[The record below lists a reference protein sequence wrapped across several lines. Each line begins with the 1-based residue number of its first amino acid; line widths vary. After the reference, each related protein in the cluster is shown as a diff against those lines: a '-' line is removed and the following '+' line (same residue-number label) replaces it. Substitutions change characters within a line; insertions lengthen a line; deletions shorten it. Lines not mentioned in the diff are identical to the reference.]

1 MGRPFGFTDEE
12 LANEVVGSARSK
24 EFAVSEFIHALVQS
38 EPFRSKQKDSQS
50 RTTMSKIPLQPKWR
64 LFLTCLLAGHILS
77 ANAESPN
84 IILILTDDQGWSQRS
99 GLMDPE
105 NPESGSSYLHTP
117 AMDRIAAEGMRFT
130 GGYSPAPLCTPTRR
144 SILCGTSAAR
154 SGSEFVSSWVPADHM
169 TLPRALKQANPEY
182 QCAHFG
188 KWGEKMIS
196 SPEECGYDVS
206 DGHTGNVTGGMADKM
221 QPAHIVED
229 PKRTGSVTDRAIKF
243 IREQTKAGKP
253 FYTQVSYYA
262 VHLRTELL
270 QASLDRYQA
279 KGAPDRAYSQGWAGM
294 LEELDRGIGRLLDE
308 LDALGISRNTYVVFT
323 TDNGGRGTVPGGDPK
338 SPAPNVPLSGAKHS
352 LLEGGIRVPL
362 MVRGPS
368 IKAGSVCRVPVAGYD
383 FLPTFYELAGGEGQL
398 SDELDGGNFVTLFSD
413 PETDSVKRP
422 IDGLVFSRPRQGMAV
437 IRTGKWKLLAEI
449 STKREFQSAK
459 LFDVVDDIAEEH
471 DLSNVHRDIAR
482 QLRTRLQTYLELVV
496 DPSPTMKR
504 RKRAE

>member
-1 MGRPFGFTDEE
+1 MT
-12 LANEVVGSARSK
+12 K
-24 EFAVSEFIHALVQS
+24 IH
-38 EPFRSKQKDSQS
+38 
-50 RTTMSKIPLQPKWR
+50 
-64 LFLTCLLAGHILS
+64 CLLTILLGF
-77 ANAESPN
+77 ATALQADSPN

-105 NPESGSSYLHTP
+105 NPKTGSSYLHTP
-117 AMDRIAAEGMRFT
+117 AMDRIADEGMRFT

-154 SGSEFVSSWVPADHM
+154 SGSEFESKWVPADHL

-229 PKRTGSVTDRAIKF
+229 PKRTGSVTNRSIEF

-253 FYTQVSYYA
+253 FYAQVSYYA

-270 QASLDRYQA
+270 QASLEKYEN

-294 LEELDRGIGRLLDE
+294 LEELDRGIGRILDE
-308 LDALGISRNTYVVFT
+308 LDALGISDETYVIFT
-323 TDNGGRGTVPGGDPK
+323 TDNGGRGTVPGGNPK

-362 MVRGPS
+362 LVRGPS
-368 IKAGSVCRVPVAGYD
+368 IEAGSVCRVPVAGYD
-383 FLPTFYELAGGEGQL
+383 FLPTFFELAGGEGDL
-398 SDELDGGNFVTLFSD
+398 SDELDGGSFISLFTD
-413 PETDSVKRP
+413 PETDTVKRP
-422 IDGLVFSRPRQGMAV
+422 IEGLIFSRPRQGMAA
-437 IRTGKWKLLAEI
+437 IRDGEWKLLAKVNAERKI
-449 STKREFQSAK
+449 QSAQ
-459 LFDVVDDIAEEH
+459 LFNVVEDIAEERNQTATQP
-471 DLSNVHRDIAR
+471 DMAKQMRK
-482 QLRTRLQTYLELVV
+482 RLQSFLDNIV
-496 DPSPTMKR
+496 DPSPTLKR
-504 RKRAE
+504 RKKGA

>member
-1 MGRPFGFTDEE
+1 MAGGNRPYAKATMM
-12 LANEVVGSARSK
+12 
-24 EFAVSEFIHALVQS
+24 
-38 EPFRSKQKDSQS
+38 KQ
-50 RTTMSKIPLQPKWR
+50 IY
-64 LFLTCLLAGHILS
+64 CLLVTLFAFT
-77 ANAESPN
+77 AAVQADTPN

-105 NPESGSSYLHTP
+105 NPESRSNYLHTP
-117 AMDRIAAEGMRFT
+117 AMDRIAKEGMRFT

-169 TLPRALKQANPEY
+169 TLPRAIKQANPDY

-196 SPEECGYDVS
+196 SPQECGYDVS

-229 PKRTGSVTDRAIKF
+229 PKRTGSVTDRSIEF
-243 IREQTKAGKP
+243 IRKQTKAGKP
-253 FYTQVSYYA
+253 FYAQVSYYA

-270 QASLDRYQA
+270 QSSLEKYQK
-279 KGAPDRAYSQGWAGM
+279 KGVPDRAYSQGWAGM
-294 LEELDRGIGRLLDE
+294 LEELDSGIGRLLDE
-308 LDALGISRNTYVVFT
+308 LDALGISDQTYVVFT
-323 TDNGGRGTVPGGDPK
+323 TDNGGRGTVPGGNPE

-383 FLPTFYELAGGEGQL
+383 FLPTFYELAGGKGSL
-398 SDELDGGNFVTLFSD
+398 SKELDGGSFVTLFSD
-413 PETDSVKRP
+413 PKTDSVKRP
-422 IDGLVFSRPRQGMAV
+422 IEGLVFSRPRQRMAV
-437 IRTGKWKLLAEI
+437 IRSGQWKLLAAVNA
-449 STKREFQSAK
+449 KREIQSAK
-459 LFDVVDDIAEEH
+459 LFNVVEDIAEEH
-471 DLSNVHRDIAR
+471 DLSTTQAEKANDLQAR
-482 QLRTRLQTYLELVV
+482 LKTYLKTVV

-504 RKRAE
+504 RKN

>member
-1 MGRPFGFTDEE
+1 MKRNMITRKTLPT
-12 LANEVVGSARSK
+12 VIK
-24 EFAVSEFIHALVQS
+24 T
-38 EPFRSKQKDSQS
+38 
-50 RTTMSKIPLQPKWR
+50 TTMLIVVAST
-64 LFLTCLLAGHILS
+64 LFAPPMADTVDAD
-77 ANAESPN
+77 SPN
-84 IILILTDDQGWSQRS
+84 IILVLTDDQGWSQRS

-105 NPESGSSYLHTP
+105 NPKSGSSYLHTP

-154 SGSEFVSSWVPADHM
+154 SGTEFASEWVPANHM
-169 TLPRALKQANPEY
+169 TLPRALKHANPNY

-229 PKRTGSVTDRAIKF
+229 PKRTGSVTDRSIKF
-243 IREQTKAGKP
+243 IREQTNAGKP
-253 FYTQVSYYA
+253 FYVQVSYYA

-270 QASLDRYQA
+270 QTSLEKYQN

-294 LEELDRGIGRLLDE
+294 LEELDSGIGRLLGE
-308 LDALGISRNTYVVFT
+308 LDSLGISDHTYVVFT
-323 TDNGGRGTVPGGDPK
+323 TDNGGRGTVPGGNPK
-338 SPAPNVPLSGAKHS
+338 SLAVNAPLSGAKHS

-368 IKAGSVCRVPVAGYD
+368 IKSGSVCRVPVAGYD
-383 FLPTFYELAGGEGQL
+383 FLPTFHELAGGKGKL
-398 SDELDGGNFVTLFSD
+398 SDELDGGSFVTLFSD
-413 PETDSVKRP
+413 PKTDSVNRP
-422 IDGLVFSRPRQGMAV
+422 IDGLVFSRPRQGLAV
-437 IRTGKWKLLAEI
+437 IRAGQWKLLAEVNA
-449 STKREFQSAK
+449 KREIQSAK
-459 LFDVVDDIAEEH
+459 LFNVVEDIAEKL
-471 DLSNVHRDIAR
+471 DLSATQADKAK
-482 QLRTRLQTYLELVV
+482 QLHTRLKTYLENVV

-504 RKRAE
+504 RKNAE

>member
-1 MGRPFGFTDEE
+1 MDLPQNSRFVTSEVKTIKQLYCLLAILFGFT
-12 LANEVVGSARSK
+12 A
-24 EFAVSEFIHALVQS
+24 ALQA
-38 EPFRSKQKDSQS
+38 D
-50 RTTMSKIPLQPKWR
+50 
-64 LFLTCLLAGHILS
+64 
-77 ANAESPN
+77 SPN

-105 NPESGSSYLHTP
+105 NPKSGSSYLHTP

-154 SGSEFVSSWVPADHM
+154 SGSEFLSKWVPADHM
-169 TLPRALKQANPEY
+169 TLPRALKLANSEY
-182 QCAHFG
+182 RCAHFG
-188 KWGEKMIS
+188 KWGERMIS

-229 PKRTGSVTDRAIKF
+229 PKRTGSVTDRSIEF

-253 FYTQVSYYA
+253 FYTQISYYS

-270 QASLDRYQA
+270 QTSLDKYQK

-308 LDALGISRNTYVVFT
+308 LDALGIADNTYVVFT

-368 IKAGSVCRVPVAGYD
+368 IKAGSVCRMPVAGYD
-383 FLPTFYELAGGEGQL
+383 FLPTFYELAGGKDKL
-398 SDELDGGNFVTLFSD
+398 SEELDGGSFVTLFSN
-413 PETDSVKRP
+413 PETDQVKRP
-422 IDGLVFSRPRQGMAV
+422 IDGLVFSRPRQGMAA
-437 IRTGKWKLLAEI
+437 IRDGKWKLLAAI
-449 STKREFQSAK
+449 NAKREIQSAK
-459 LFDVVDDIAEEH
+459 LFNVVDDIAEER
-471 DLSNVHRDIAR
+471 DLSATEADKAN
-482 QLRTRLQTYLELVV
+482 QLQARLQTYLETVV

-504 RKRAE
+504 RKKE

>member
-1 MGRPFGFTDEE
+1 MIKQLSCLLATLFGFTT
-12 LANEVVGSARSK
+12 
-24 EFAVSEFIHALVQS
+24 
-38 EPFRSKQKDSQS
+38 P
-50 RTTMSKIPLQPKWR
+50 
-64 LFLTCLLAGHILS
+64 LLAD
-77 ANAESPN
+77 SPN

-99 GLMDPE
+99 GLMDPD
-105 NPESGSSYLHTP
+105 NPKSGSRYLHTP
-117 AMDRIAAEGMRFT
+117 AMNRIAEEGMRFT

-154 SGSEFVSSWVPADHM
+154 SGTEFASKWVPADHM
-169 TLPRALKQANPEY
+169 TLPRALKLANPKY

-229 PKRTGSVTDRAIKF
+229 PKRTGSVTDRSIEF
-243 IREQTKAGKP
+243 IQKQTKAGKP
-253 FYTQVSYYA
+253 FYAQVSYYA
-262 VHLRTELL
+262 VHLRTELR
-270 QASLDRYQA
+270 QASLEKYQK

-308 LDALGISRNTYVVFT
+308 LDTLGISDKTYVVFT
-323 TDNGGRGTVPGGDPK
+323 TDNGGRGTVPGGNTK

-362 MVRGPS
+362 IVRGPS

-383 FLPTFYELAGGEGQL
+383 FLPTFYALAGGKDDL
-398 SDELDGGNFVTLFSD
+398 SKELDGGSFVPLFSD

-422 IDGLVFSRPRQGMAV
+422 IDGLIFSRPRQRMAA
-437 IRTGKWKLLAEI
+437 IRAGKWKLLAKI
-449 STKREFQSAK
+449 NAKREIQSSK
-459 LFDVVDDIAEEH
+459 LFNVVEDIAEKN
-471 DLSNVHRDIAR
+471 DLFTTQADKAKQLQAR
-482 QLRTRLQTYLELVV
+482 LKTYLETVV
-496 DPSPTMKR
+496 DPSPTAKQ
-504 RKRAE
+504 RKKEK

>member
-1 MGRPFGFTDEE
+1 MKKLR
-12 LANEVVGSARSK
+12 
-24 EFAVSEFIHALVQS
+24 
-38 EPFRSKQKDSQS
+38 
-50 RTTMSKIPLQPKWR
+50 
-64 LFLTCLLAGHILS
+64 CLLTSLFGLTAALQ
-77 ANAESPN
+77 ADSPN

-105 NPESGSSYLHTP
+105 NPETGSSYLHTP
-117 AMDRIAAEGMRFT
+117 AMDRIAEEGMRFT

-154 SGSEFVSSWVPADHM
+154 SGSEFQSDWVPADHM
-169 TLPRALKQANPEY
+169 TIPRALKQANRNY

-221 QPAHIVED
+221 QPAHIVKD
-229 PKRTGSVTDRAIKF
+229 PKRTGSVTDRSIEF
-243 IREQTKAGKP
+243 IRKQTKAGKP
-253 FYTQVSYYA
+253 FYAQVSYYA

-270 QASLDRYQA
+270 QASLDKYQK

-294 LEELDRGIGRLLDE
+294 LEELDRGIGRILNE
-308 LDALGISRNTYVVFT
+308 LDALGISDKTYIVFT
-323 TDNGGRGTVPGGDPK
+323 TDNGGRGTVPGGNPK

-362 MVRGPS
+362 LVRGPS
-368 IKAGSVCRVPVAGYD
+368 IKAKSVCRVPVAGYD
-383 FLPTFYELAGGEGQL
+383 FLPTFYELAGGKGKL
-398 SDELDGGNFVTLFSD
+398 SEELDGGSFVSLLAD

-422 IDGLVFSRPRQGMAV
+422 IDGLIFSRPRQGMAA
-437 IRTGKWKLLAEI
+437 IRAGKWKLLAKVNAKREI
-449 STKREFQSAK
+449 QSAELFNVIEDIAEKRDLSTKRADRASK
-459 LFDVVDDIAEEH
+459 LH
-471 DLSNVHRDIAR
+471 AR
-482 QLRTRLQTYLELVV
+482 LKTYLETVV

-504 RKRAE
+504 RKKDN

>member
-1 MGRPFGFTDEE
+1 MNTKLCFLLTTLIGFT
-12 LANEVVGSARSK
+12 A
-24 EFAVSEFIHALVQS
+24 ALQ
-38 EPFRSKQKDSQS
+38 
-50 RTTMSKIPLQPKWR
+50 
-64 LFLTCLLAGHILS
+64 
-77 ANAESPN
+77 AESPN

-105 NPESGSSYLHTP
+105 NPKSGSSYLHTP
-117 AMDRIAAEGMRFT
+117 AMDRIAEEGMRFT

-154 SGSEFVSSWVPADHM
+154 SGTEFVSSWVPADHM
-169 TLPRALKQANPEY
+169 TLPRALKQANRHY

-188 KWGEKMIS
+188 KWGERMIS
-196 SPEECGYDVS
+196 SPEECRYDVS

-229 PKRTGSVTDRAIKF
+229 PKRTGSVTDRSIEF

-253 FYTQVSYYA
+253 FYAQVSYYA

-270 QASLDRYQA
+270 QTSLEKYQK

-294 LEELDRGIGRLLDE
+294 LEELDSGIGRILDE
-308 LDALGISRNTYVVFT
+308 LDALGISDNTYVVFT

-368 IKAGSVCRVPVAGYD
+368 IAAGSVCRVPVAGYD
-383 FLPTFYELAGGEGQL
+383 FLPTFYELAGGKGSL
-398 SDELDGGNFVTLFSD
+398 SEELDGGSFVSLFSN

-422 IDGLVFSRPRQGMAV
+422 IDGLIFSRPRQGMAA
-437 IRTGKWKLLAEI
+437 IRSGQWKLLAEVNV
-449 STKREFQSAK
+449 KREIQSAK
-459 LFDVVDDIAEEH
+459 LFNVVEDIAEQQ
-471 DLSNVHRDIAR
+471 DLSTTQADKTK
-482 QLRTRLQTYLELVV
+482 QLRARLKTYLETVV

-504 RKRAE
+504 RKRAD

>member
-1 MGRPFGFTDEE
+1 MKTSTM
-12 LANEVVGSARSK
+12 LIVVASTL
-24 EFAVSEFIHALVQS
+24 FAPH
-38 EPFRSKQKDSQS
+38 
-50 RTTMSKIPLQPKWR
+50 MSD
-64 LFLTCLLAGHILS
+64 TVA
-77 ANAESPN
+77 ADSPN
-84 IILILTDDQGWSQRS
+84 IILILTDDQGWSQLS

-105 NPESGSSYLHTP
+105 NPKSGSSYLHTP
-117 AMDRIAAEGMRFT
+117 AMDRIAEEGMRFT

-154 SGSEFVSSWVPADHM
+154 SGTEFASKWVPADHM

-206 DGHTGNVTGGMADKM
+206 DGHTGNVTGGMAEKM

-229 PKRTGSVTDRAIKF
+229 PKRTGSVTDRSIEF

-253 FYTQVSYYA
+253 FYAQVSYYA

-270 QASLDRYQA
+270 QTSLEKYQK
-279 KGAPDRAYSQGWAGM
+279 KGAPDRAYSLGWAGM
-294 LEELDRGIGRLLDE
+294 LEELDSGIGRLLDE
-308 LDALGISRNTYVVFT
+308 LDTLGISDNTYVVFT

-338 SPAPNVPLSGAKHS
+338 SPAVNAPLSGAKHS

-368 IKAGSVCRVPVAGYD
+368 IEAGSVCRVPVAGYD
-383 FLPTFYELAGGEGQL
+383 FLPTFHELAGGKGKL
-398 SDELDGGNFVTLFSD
+398 SDELDGGSFVTLFSD
-413 PETDSVKRP
+413 PKTDSVKRP

-437 IRTGKWKLLAEI
+437 LRAGQWKLLADVNV
-449 STKREFQSAK
+449 KREIQSAK
-459 LFDVVDDIAEEH
+459 LFNVVADIAEEH
-471 DLSNVHRDIAR
+471 DLSTTQADKAKKLQAR
-482 QLRTRLQTYLELVV
+482 LKTYLQTVV
-496 DPSPTMKR
+496 DPSPTMRR
-504 RKRAE
+504 RKNAE

>member
-1 MGRPFGFTDEE
+1 MKKLR
-12 LANEVVGSARSK
+12 
-24 EFAVSEFIHALVQS
+24 
-38 EPFRSKQKDSQS
+38 
-50 RTTMSKIPLQPKWR
+50 
-64 LFLTCLLAGHILS
+64 CLLTSLFGLTAALQ
-77 ANAESPN
+77 ADSPN

-105 NPESGSSYLHTP
+105 NPETGSSYLHTP
-117 AMDRIAAEGMRFT
+117 AMDRIAEEGMRFT

-154 SGSEFVSSWVPADHM
+154 SGSEFVSTWVPADHM
-169 TLPRALKQANPEY
+169 TLPRALKQANPDY

-229 PKRTGSVTDRAIKF
+229 PKRTGTVTDRSIEF
-243 IREQTKAGKP
+243 IRKQTKAGKP
-253 FYTQVSYYA
+253 FYAQVSYYA

-270 QASLDRYQA
+270 QASLDKYQK

-294 LEELDRGIGRLLDE
+294 LEELDSGIGRILDE
-308 LDALGISRNTYVVFT
+308 LDDLGISDKTYIVFT
-323 TDNGGRGTVPGGDPK
+323 TDNGGRGTVPGGNPK

-362 MVRGPS
+362 LVRGPS
-368 IKAGSVCRVPVAGYD
+368 IKAKSVCRVPVAGYD
-383 FLPTFYELAGGEGQL
+383 FMPTFYELAGGKGNL
-398 SDELDGGNFVTLFSD
+398 SEELDGGSFVSLLAD

-422 IDGLVFSRPRQGMAV
+422 IDGLIFSRPRQGMAA
-437 IRTGKWKLLAEI
+437 IRAGKWKLLAKVNA
-449 STKREFQSAK
+449 KREIQSAK
-459 LFDVVDDIAEEH
+459 LFNVIEDIAEKR
-471 DLSNVHRDIAR
+471 DLSTNQADKAKQLQAR
-482 QLRTRLQTYLELVV
+482 LKTYLETVV

-504 RKRAE
+504 RKKDD

>member
-1 MGRPFGFTDEE
+1 MKKLR
-12 LANEVVGSARSK
+12 
-24 EFAVSEFIHALVQS
+24 
-38 EPFRSKQKDSQS
+38 
-50 RTTMSKIPLQPKWR
+50 
-64 LFLTCLLAGHILS
+64 CLLTSLFGLTAALQ
-77 ANAESPN
+77 ADSPN

-105 NPESGSSYLHTP
+105 NPETGSSYLHTP
-117 AMDRIAAEGMRFT
+117 AMDRIAEEGMRFT

-154 SGSEFVSSWVPADHM
+154 SGSEFVSTWVPADHM
-169 TLPRALKQANPEY
+169 TLPRALKQANPDY

-229 PKRTGSVTDRAIKF
+229 PKRTGTVTDRSIEF
-243 IREQTKAGKP
+243 IRKQTKAGKP
-253 FYTQVSYYA
+253 FYAQVSYYA

-270 QASLDRYQA
+270 QASLDKYQK

-294 LEELDRGIGRLLDE
+294 LEELDSGIGRILDE
-308 LDALGISRNTYVVFT
+308 LDDLGISDKTYIVFT
-323 TDNGGRGTVPGGDPK
+323 TDNGGRGTVPGGNPK

-362 MVRGPS
+362 LVRGPS
-368 IKAGSVCRVPVAGYD
+368 IKAKSVCRVPVAGYD
-383 FLPTFYELAGGEGQL
+383 FMPTFYELAGGKGNL
-398 SDELDGGNFVTLFSD
+398 SEELDGGSFVSLLAD

-422 IDGLVFSRPRQGMAV
+422 IDGLIFSRPRQGMAA
-437 IRTGKWKLLAEI
+437 IRAGKWKLLAKVNAKREI
-449 STKREFQSAK
+449 QSAELFNVIEDIAEKRDLSTKRADRASK
-459 LFDVVDDIAEEH
+459 LH
-471 DLSNVHRDIAR
+471 AR
-482 QLRTRLQTYLELVV
+482 LKTYLETVV

-504 RKRAE
+504 RKKGN

>member
-1 MGRPFGFTDEE
+1 MFGFT
-12 LANEVVGSARSK
+12 V
-24 EFAVSEFIHALVQS
+24 ALQ
-38 EPFRSKQKDSQS
+38 
-50 RTTMSKIPLQPKWR
+50 
-64 LFLTCLLAGHILS
+64 AG
-77 ANAESPN
+77 SPN

-105 NPESGSSYLHTP
+105 NPKSGSSYLHTP
-117 AMDRIAAEGMRFT
+117 AMDRIAKEGMRFT

-154 SGSEFVSSWVPADHM
+154 SGSEFLSKWVPADHL

-182 QCAHFG
+182 RCAHFG
-188 KWGEKMIS
+188 KWGERMIS

-229 PKRTGSVTDRAIKF
+229 PKRTGSVTDRSIEF

-253 FYTQVSYYA
+253 FYAQLSYYA

-270 QASLDRYQA
+270 QASLDKYQN

-308 LDALGISRNTYVVFT
+308 LDALGISDNTYVVFT

-362 MVRGPS
+362 MVRGPA
-368 IKAGSVCRVPVAGYD
+368 IEVGSVCRVPVAGYD
-383 FLPTFYELAGGEGQL
+383 FLPTFYELAGGRGRL
-398 SDELDGGNFVTLFSD
+398 SEELDGGSFVPLFSK
-413 PETDSVKRP
+413 PATGSVKRP
-422 IDGLVFSRPRQGMAV
+422 IDGLVFSRPRQGMAA
-437 IRTGKWKLLAEI
+437 IRDGKWKLLAAI
-449 STKREFQSAK
+449 NAKREIQSAK
-459 LFDVVDDIAEEH
+459 LFNVVDDIAEER
-471 DLSNVHRDIAR
+471 DLLASQADKAR
-482 QLRTRLQTYLELVV
+482 QLHSRLKTYLETVV

-504 RKRAE
+504 RKNAN

>member
-1 MGRPFGFTDEE
+1 M
-12 LANEVVGSARSK
+12 
-24 EFAVSEFIHALVQS
+24 
-38 EPFRSKQKDSQS
+38 KQ
-50 RTTMSKIPLQPKWR
+50 L
-64 LFLTCLLAGHILS
+64 LCLLAALLS
-77 ANAESPN
+77 FTTAIRAESPN

-105 NPESGSSYLHTP
+105 NPKTGSSYLHTP
-117 AMDRIAAEGMRFT
+117 SMDRIAEEGMRFT

-154 SGSEFVSSWVPADHM
+154 SGSEFVSKWVPADHM

-221 QPAHIVED
+221 QPAHIVKD
-229 PKRTGSVTDRAIKF
+229 PKRTGSVTDRSIEF
-243 IREQTKAGKP
+243 IRKQTKAGKP
-253 FYTQVSYYA
+253 FYAQVSYYA

-270 QASLDRYQA
+270 QSSLEKYQK

-294 LEELDRGIGRLLDE
+294 LEELDSGIGRLLDE
-308 LDALGISRNTYVVFT
+308 LDALGISENTYVVFT
-323 TDNGGRGTVPGGDPK
+323 TDNGGRGAVPGGDPK

-383 FLPTFYELAGGEGQL
+383 FLPTFYELAGGKSNL
-398 SDELDGGNFVTLFSD
+398 SEELDGGSFVTLFSNS
-413 PETDSVKRP
+413 EAGSVKRP
-422 IDGLVFSRPRQGMAV
+422 IDGLVFSRPRQRMAV
-437 IRTGKWKLLAEI
+437 IRDGKWKLLADVNA
-449 STKREFQSAK
+449 KREIQSAR
-459 LFDVVDDIAEEH
+459 LFNVVEDIEEEH
-471 DLSNVHRDIAR
+471 DLFKTQAGKAK
-482 QLRTRLQTYLELVV
+482 QLQARLQTYLETVV
-496 DPSPTMKR
+496 DPSPTVKR
-504 RKRAE
+504 IKNAE

>member
-1 MGRPFGFTDEE
+1 MIKQLYCLLVTLFGFT
-12 LANEVVGSARSK
+12 AS
-24 EFAVSEFIHALVQS
+24 
-38 EPFRSKQKDSQS
+38 
-50 RTTMSKIPLQPKWR
+50 LQ
-64 LFLTCLLAGHILS
+64 AD
-77 ANAESPN
+77 SPN

-105 NPESGSSYLHTP
+105 NPKSGSSYLHTP
-117 AMDRIAAEGMRFT
+117 AMDRIAEEGMRFT

-154 SGSEFVSSWVPADHM
+154 SGSEFVSKWVPADHM

-196 SPEECGYDVS
+196 SPKECGYDVS
-206 DGHTGNVTGGMADKM
+206 DGYTGNVTGGMADKM

-229 PKRTGSVTDRAIKF
+229 PKRTGSVTDRSIEF
-243 IREQTKAGKP
+243 IRKQTKAGKP

-270 QASLDRYQA
+270 QTSLDKYQN

-294 LEELDRGIGRLLDE
+294 LEELDSGIGRLLDE
-308 LDALGISRNTYVVFT
+308 LDALGISNNTYVVFT

-362 MVRGPS
+362 MVRWPGRIEPGSTSDSVVGP
-368 IKAGSVCRVPVAGYD
+368 IDLYPTILEAVGLEKPAGRRKLPGMVVGSVRRIGPEAAIT
-383 FLPTFYELAGGEGQL
+383 TFEPA
-398 SDELDGGNFVTLFSD
+398 F
-413 PETDSVKRP
+413 R
-422 IDGLVFSRPRQGMAV
+422 
-437 IRTGKWKLLAEI
+437 
-449 STKREFQSAK
+449 
-459 LFDVVDDIAEEH
+459 
-471 DLSNVHRDIAR
+471 
-482 QLRTRLQTYLELVV
+482 
-496 DPSPTMKR
+496 PSP
-504 RKRAE
+504 E

>member
-1 MGRPFGFTDEE
+1 MKTVTMGLIV
-12 LANEVVGSARSK
+12 LAATL
-24 EFAVSEFIHALVQS
+24 FATLNMSETAAA
-38 EPFRSKQKDSQS
+38 D
-50 RTTMSKIPLQPKWR
+50 
-64 LFLTCLLAGHILS
+64 
-77 ANAESPN
+77 SPN

-105 NPESGSSYLHTP
+105 NPKSGSSYLHTP
-117 AMDRIAAEGMRFT
+117 AMDRIAEEGMRFT

-144 SILCGTSAAR
+144 SILCGTTAAR
-154 SGSEFVSSWVPADHM
+154 SGSEFESKWVPADHV

-196 SPEECGYDVS
+196 SPQECGYDVS

-221 QPAHIVED
+221 QPAHIVRD
-229 PKRTGSVTDRAIKF
+229 PKRTGSVTDRSIEF
-243 IREQTKAGKP
+243 IRKQTNAGKP

-270 QASLDRYQA
+270 QTSLEKYQK

-294 LEELDRGIGRLLDE
+294 LEELDSGIGRLLNE
-308 LDALGISRNTYVVFT
+308 LDALGISDKTYVVFT
-323 TDNGGRGTVPGGDPK
+323 TDNGGRGTVPGGDPE

-383 FLPTFYELAGGEGQL
+383 FLPTFYELAGGNSNL
-398 SDELDGGNFVTLFSD
+398 SNELDGGSFVSLFSN
-413 PETDSVKRP
+413 PEVDSVKRP

-437 IRTGKWKLLAEI
+437 IRSGQWKLLAEVNQN
-449 STKREFQSAK
+449 REILSAR
-459 LFDVVDDIAEEH
+459 LFNVVEDIAENR
-471 DLSNVHRDIAR
+471 DLFATHADKATQLQAR
-482 QLRTRLQTYLELVV
+482 LKTYLETVD
-496 DPSPTMKR
+496 DPSPTMRR
-504 RKRAE
+504 RKQGQ